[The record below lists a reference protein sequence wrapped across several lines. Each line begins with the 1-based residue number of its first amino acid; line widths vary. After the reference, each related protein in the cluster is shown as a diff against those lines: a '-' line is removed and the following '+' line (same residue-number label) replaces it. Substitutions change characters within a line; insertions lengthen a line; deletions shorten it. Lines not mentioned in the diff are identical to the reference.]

1 MVGRTVPS
9 CPFFEFEIVGTFA
22 VRIVHNAPSPP
33 LDEERRE

>member
-9 CPFFEFEIVGTFA
+9 SPFFEFEIVDTFV

-33 LDEERRE
+33 SDEERRA